1 MKSVKEVSQLSG
13 VSVRTL
19 HYYDEIDLLKPSVV
33 AENGYRYYNRDAVV
47 RLQEIL
53 LYRELDFPLKKIKEI
68 VGQAGY
74 DKVQALKDQ
83 IKLLEL
89 KKSRLE
95 AVIAHAKALQME
107 EEEMSFEAFDQKAVE
122 AFQEEAQARWSQ
134 TEAYQ
139 AFAAK
144 GEEESFPEVTKEMA
158 AIMSTFG
165 QLKESNPDDISVQEQ
180 VKVLQD
186 YISQHFYPC
195 DQTVLAGLGQ
205 MYQTDNRFS
214 SFIDKVGGSGTA
226 VFLAEAIR
234 IYCQ

>member
-19 HYYDEIDLLKPSVV
+19 HYYDEIDLLKPSIV

-89 KKSRLE
+89 KKSHLE

-107 EEEMSFEAFDQKAVE
+107 EEEMSFEAFDQKAVK
-122 AFQEEAQARWSQ
+122 AFQEEAQARWGQ

-144 GEEESFPEVTKEMA
+144 EEESFPEVTKEMTA
-158 AIMSTFG
+158 TKA
-165 QLKESNPDDISVQEQ
+165 K
-180 VKVLQD
+180 
-186 YISQHFYPC
+186 
-195 DQTVLAGLGQ
+195 
-205 MYQTDNRFS
+205 
-214 SFIDKVGGSGTA
+214 GG
-226 VFLAEAIR
+226 IK
-234 IYCQ
+234 

>member
-68 VGQAGY
+68 VGQPGY
-74 DKVQALKDQ
+74 DKVQALRDQ

-89 KKSRLE
+89 KRSRLE

-107 EEEMSFEAFDQKAVE
+107 EEEMSFEAFDQKAME
-122 AFQEEAQARWSQ
+122 EFQQEAQARWGQ

-144 GEEESFPEVTKEMA
+144 GEESFPEVTKELA

-165 QLKESNPDDISVQEQ
+165 QLKESNPGDDSVQEQ

-186 YISQHFYPC
+186 YIS
-195 DQTVLAGLGQ
+195 
-205 MYQTDNRFS
+205 
-214 SFIDKVGGSGTA
+214 
-226 VFLAEAIR
+226 
-234 IYCQ
+234 